1 MGVHFTLLIVR
12 LSWSLQIVIADFDV
26 GDGGSS
32 IDGSGGWTP
41 QQLIVVMKCTKN
53 AATNALVFPH
63 QDDPKQH

>member
-1 MGVHFTLLIVR
+1 M
-12 LSWSLQIVIADFDV
+12 IADFDV

-53 AATNALVFPH
+53 VATNALVFPH